1 MGEVPNVEKK
11 AELPGMRRMRE
22 RMERLKHPRLR
33 ILVEVFYDM
42 QKLRIATGNRLGMYE
57 KLNVLTP
64 LQAAKLQEIFSDLE
78 RDEGKIMKEISD
90 ELKVIPIWQWL
101 KTVKGIGPAM
111 AAGIVGWI
119 DDISKSPH
127 VSSLWKY
134 AGMHVEDGKAPRRKR
149 GEKAPWSWRLKTHMW
164 KVVKQLLMAQS
175 PKRGGGF
182 YDTWYRE
189 YKAYEIEKCE
199 RKGLRIVPSASLP
212 TKGGKKYELLGMIST
227 GHVDN
232 RAKRKVA
239 KLILAHVWH
248 VWREMEGLPVNPL
261 YSAKLG
267 HEVIPP
273 PNWPLKE
280 RGK

>member
-1 MGEVPNVEKK
+1 MDEAPNAEKG
-11 AELPGMRRMRE
+11 AEPLGMRRMRE
-22 RMERLKHPRLR
+22 RIKRLKHPRLR
-33 ILVEVFYDM
+33 ILVENFYDI
-42 QKLRIATGNRLGMYE
+42 QKLRIATSNRLNMYG
-57 KLNVLTP
+57 KLDVLTP
-64 LQAAKLQEIFSDLE
+64 IQSAKLQEIVSDMKADE
-78 RDEGKIMKEISD
+78 RKLLDQIKD
-90 ELKVIPIWQWL
+90 ELKGIPVWQWL

-111 AAGIVGWI
+111 AGGIVGWI

-127 VSSLWKY
+127 VSSLWRY

-175 PKRGGGF
+175 PKMGGGF

-189 YKAYEIEKCE
+189 YKAYEVEKCE
-199 RKGLRIVPSASLP
+199 HKGLRIVPSASLP
-212 TKGGKKYELLGMIST
+212 TKGGKKYEPLDAIST

-232 RAKRKVA
+232 RAKRKLA
-239 KLILAHVWH
+239 KLILSHVWH
-248 VWREMEGLPVNPL
+248 VWREMEGLPINPP

-273 PNWPLKE
+273 PNWPLKVRE
-280 RGK
+280 